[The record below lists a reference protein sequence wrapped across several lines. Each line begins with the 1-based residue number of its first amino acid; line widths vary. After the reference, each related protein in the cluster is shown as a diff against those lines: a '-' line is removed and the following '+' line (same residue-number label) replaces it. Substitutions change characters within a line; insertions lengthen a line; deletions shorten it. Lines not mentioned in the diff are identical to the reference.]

1 MWKAS
6 GKAVSMESVDGSI
19 SMAAMGSSDS
29 RRGKNSLKFQKQESN
44 THSAFYIRTSNS
56 SYTINR
62 IVPKIILKEI
72 RKSYKNKK
80 L

>member
-6 GKAVSMESVDGSI
+6 GKESAVSMESVDGSI

-44 THSAFYIRTSNS
+44 TDSAFYIRNSNS

-62 IVPKIILKEI
+62 IVPKIIFKV
-72 RKSYKNKK
+72 KK
-80 L
+80 